1 VTRLPGDPGAG
12 GKVRF
17 ALGGRLPERNRE
29 WVRHELTD
37 AGWRSR
43 LTIRHLIVMLPL
55 CAVLALLPGAVW
67 IRIAVPGLFLICSV
81 GIVAMYADD
90 IRVSRLR
97 RHGLEPPDDPD
108 LGRPSHLAM
117 RRWHRRRSQAAG
129 AGAGGMLDGLGRGD
143 VEAGWGRGDA
153 AVSVRHR
160 F

>member
-1 VTRLPGDPGAG
+1 MTRLPGDPGPG

-37 AGWRSR
+37 AGWRTR
-43 LTIRHLIVMLPL
+43 LTLRHLVIMLPL

-81 GIVAMYADD
+81 AIVAMYADD

-97 RHGLEPPDDPD
+97 RHGLEPPNDPD
-108 LGRPSHLAM
+108 LGRPSH
-117 RRWHRRRSQAAG
+117 
-129 AGAGGMLDGLGRGD
+129 
-143 VEAGWGRGDA
+143 
-153 AVSVRHR
+153 
-160 F
+160 

>member
-1 VTRLPGDPGAG
+1 VTRLAGDPGAG
-12 GKVRF
+12 GKVWF
-17 ALGGRLPERNRE
+17 AIGGRLPERNRE

-43 LTIRHLIVMLPL
+43 LTVRHLVVMLPL
-55 CAVLALLPGAVW
+55 AAVLALLPGAVW

-108 LGRPSHLAM
+108 LGRPSH
-117 RRWHRRRSQAAG
+117 
-129 AGAGGMLDGLGRGD
+129 
-143 VEAGWGRGDA
+143 
-153 AVSVRHR
+153 
-160 F
+160 